1 MHQNSKSAARISLIR
16 HLGLA
21 ASVATV
27 MGLTACGGGAAGDVT
42 DSVLMPTLIT
52 PKSCNNIAGN
62 LDVLQSTLVNQLQ
75 PAVRA
80 IPIVGPSAAS
90 ATTALVLTLD
100 AVDAVANS
108 LTTLAS
114 TQSPQQFTEQ
124 LTGVGDSILCSGSSL
139 SNSLSLLATA
149 QSIPVQGLAQV
160 QQTLAQVSQ
169 QVANGL
175 VGTVPGADLSV
186 LTDRLVVLANQVRD
200 LSTNLPP
207 QFNQPFLKE
216 VLALNATAFNSLALI
231 LGDLGALNGNKLATD
246 VTALLI
252 AGANSLQVPFA
263 EQLGLPA
270 NVLSPVTNQ
279 FSIAAQAIGTGLGA
293 VAGPTL
299 QAVSAV
305 LGGVNSATGS
315 ATGAFSDLIGGTLS
329 SVPVVGTVAS
339 TARIEEVTQLIGG
352 TTTGTLTLLQ
362 ALLSTFGGRLPGGN

>member
-16 HLGLA
+16 HFGLA

-27 MGLTACGGGAAGDVT
+27 MGLTACGGATTGDVA
-42 DSVLMPTLIT
+42 DAVLMPALVT
-52 PKSCNNIAGN
+52 PKSCNNIAGG
-62 LDVLQSTLVNQLQ
+62 LDVLQNTLINQLQ

-80 IPIVGPSAAS
+80 IPTVGASAAS

-114 TQSPQQFTEQ
+114 TQSPQQFTAQ

-139 SNSLSLLATA
+139 SNSLGLLASA
-149 QSIPVQGLAQV
+149 QSIPVPGLAQV

-207 QFNQPFLKE
+207 QLNQPFLKE

-263 EQLGLPA
+263 AQLGLPA

-279 FSIAAQAIGTGLGA
+279 FAIAAQAVSTGLGA

-305 LGGVNSATGS
+305 LGGVNSTVAGS
-315 ATGAFSDLIGGTLS
+315 AAGAFSDLIGGTLS
-329 SVPVVGTVAS
+329 SVPVVGTAAS
-339 TARIEEVTQLIGG
+339 TTRIEEVTQLISG
-352 TTTGTLTLLQ
+352 TTTGTVTLLQ
-362 ALLSTFGGRLPGGN
+362 ALLASFGGRLP

>member
-1 MHQNSKSAARISLIR
+1 MPQNSKSAHRISLIR

-27 MGLTACGGGAAGDVT
+27 MGLTACGGASTGDVA
-42 DSVLMPTLIT
+42 DAVLMPSLIT
-52 PKSCNNIAGN
+52 PKSCNNIAGS
-62 LDVLQSTLVNQLQ
+62 LDVLQNTLVNQLQ

-80 IPIVGPSAAS
+80 IPTVGPSAAS

-114 TQSPQQFTEQ
+114 TQSPQQFTTQ

-149 QSIPVQGLAQV
+149 QNIPIPGLAQV

-186 LTDRLVVLANQVRD
+186 LTDRLVVLANQIRD
-200 LSTNLPP
+200 LSTNLPT
-207 QFNQPFLKE
+207 QFNQPYLKE

-263 EQLGLPA
+263 AQLGLPA

-279 FSIAAQAIGTGLGA
+279 FTIAAQAVSTGLGA

-305 LGGVNSATGS
+305 LGGVSAVNGS

-329 SVPVVGTVAS
+329 SVPVVGTAAS
-339 TARIEEVTQLIGG
+339 TTRVEEVTQLIGG
-352 TTTGTLTLLQ
+352 TTTGALTLLQ
-362 ALLSTFGGRLPGGN
+362 ALLTSFGGRLPGGN